1 MQGIFFFAY
10 PESRK
15 TPSRI
20 DGDKKREGAIWHIL
34 SLLVTIQL
42 TWVACQISAEM

>member
-20 DGDKKREGAIWHIL
+20 DVDKKKGALWHIL